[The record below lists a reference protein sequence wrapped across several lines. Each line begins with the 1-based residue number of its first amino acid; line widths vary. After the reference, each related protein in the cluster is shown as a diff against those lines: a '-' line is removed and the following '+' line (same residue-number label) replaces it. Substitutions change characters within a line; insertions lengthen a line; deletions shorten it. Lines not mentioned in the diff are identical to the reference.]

1 MDSRNNTGARNGQ
14 MPFILNIPSQFQRP
28 FIPASVL
35 RQEIV
40 AISSDSE
47 TESRNT
53 QPPQQSLSVDPLEI
67 QILSSDS
74 DSEDEFPPA
83 HEMVDRITASVEAVI
98 GPALMH
104 DPADTE
110 YIAASYVFLF

>member
-14 MPFILNIPSQFQRP
+14 MPFILNILSQFQRP

-110 YIAASYVFLF
+110 YIAA